1 MIFNSQ
7 DYVALL
13 LGCVLLYWVMPFRTG
28 RLWVMLLGS
37 VVFYASWDWRF
48 LPLLYGAIAVSYIF
62 VSHAQARKRIA
73 ESRWAGWL
81 TITVVLNL
89 VLLGIFK
96 YTNFFLESAFSLS
109 SLVGVGASGFSP
121 LSIILPLGISFFSFQ
136 LVAYATDVE
145 RGVIKH
151 EKSLLTFAVFVS
163 FFPQLIAGPICRGQ
177 ELLPQLRQKQP
188 FSMDAFVQGLLML
201 AVGYFTKVGIADNL
215 APFVDQI
222 YSNASEAT
230 GVESFYATLA
240 FAVQIFCDFWGYSIM
255 ALGSAWL
262 FGIMLPVNFDLPYI
276 ATSFQTFWRRWH
288 MTLSFWLRDYLYIT
302 LGGNRKGAVRT
313 YVNLAMVMVLGGLWH
328 GAAVT
333 FLIWGAIHGGA
344 LAAER
349 YISKSFAAEASNH
362 RPDREWVAWFGR
374 PLSWT
379 LTMLIVLIAWVFFR
393 AENVSDAVL
402 ITQKLLGVIQDPAG
416 LMWQNLGPQ
425 MQTVFVFSAIGLVLM
440 FPLHWLNLMGNNQNF
455 YEVDPVWDQST
466 EFDVGSAIAIRP
478 HNRLRVSGTE
488 VPMPVGAKLAIAFWL
503 FCASYVLSA
512 QTVTPFIYFQF

>member
-13 LGCVLLYWVMPFRTG
+13 LACVLLYWVMPFRTG
-28 RLWVMLLGS
+28 RLLVMLLGS

-48 LPLLYGAIAVSYIF
+48 LPLLYGAIFISYIL
-62 VSHAQARKRIA
+62 VSNAQARKRIS
-73 ESRWAGWL
+73 ESQWAGWL

-89 VLLGIFK
+89 LLLGIFK
-96 YTNFFLESAFSLS
+96 YTNFFLESAFALS
-109 SLVGVGASGFSP
+109 SVFGGGGSEFSP
-121 LSIILPLGISFFSFQ
+121 LSIILPLGISFFTFQ

-177 ELLPQLRQKQP
+177 ELLPQLRQKQS
-188 FSMDAFVQGLLML
+188 FSTNAFVQGLLML

-262 FGIMLPVNFDLPYI
+262 FGVMLPVNFNLPYM
-276 ATSFQTFWRRWH
+276 ATSFQSFWRRWH

-313 YVNLAMVMVLGGLWH
+313 YVNLALVMILGGLWH

-344 LAAER
+344 LAVER
-349 YISKSFAAEASNH
+349 FISKSMGSKPAHSAVDKKLRASL
-362 RPDREWVAWFGR
+362 GR
-374 PLSWT
+374 PLNWA

-393 AENVSDAVL
+393 AESVSDAVT
-402 ITQKLLGVIQDPAG
+402 ITQKLLGVFLDPSD
-416 LMWQNLGPQ
+416 LFWQNLGPQ
-425 MQTVFVFSAIGLVLM
+425 LQQVLVFALLGLVLM

-455 YEVDPVWDQST
+455 YEAEPVWDQTAKLGS
-466 EFDVGSAIAIRP
+466 DSAIAIRP
-478 HNRLRVSGTE
+478 HNSLQMSGLC

-503 FCASYVLSA
+503 FIASYVLSA